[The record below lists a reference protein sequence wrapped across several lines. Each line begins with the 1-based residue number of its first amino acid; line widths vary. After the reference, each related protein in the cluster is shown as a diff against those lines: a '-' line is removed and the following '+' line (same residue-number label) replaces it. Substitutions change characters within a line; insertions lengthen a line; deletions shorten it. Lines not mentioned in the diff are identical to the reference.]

1 LYAFSGRKYRDKAF
15 PAKKICVF
23 YFLISSFPIFVVLAF
38 PSTIQNH
45 FARTRIAP
53 TPSGFLHLGNVFS
66 FAITAALA
74 RHTNASIF
82 LRIDDL
88 DQERV
93 QPAYLQDIFDTL
105 AFLDIPYD
113 DGPRNVNDFQDH
125 FSQLLREPLYH
136 QRLQL
141 LRDQQ
146 LLFACNCSRKQLAGH
161 EGYPGTCRH
170 KNLDPDAPD
179 VAWRIVTGDQPVVS
193 FRNIDGSLTTAA
205 LPTSMTDFIVRRRD
219 GKAAYQLSSLADD
232 AFCQTDLIVRGQD
245 LHDSTLA
252 QSFLSSVM
260 PDHPL
265 QHVSFFHHPLLLDSE
280 GEKLSKSAGSIS
292 IHYLRTHGY
301 SAAAVYD
308 LIAKRLHPDFEAASW
323 QELANCFFTSHSF

>member
-1 LYAFSGRKYRDKAF
+1 
-15 PAKKICVF
+15 
-23 YFLISSFPIFVVLAF
+23 
-38 PSTIQNH
+38 
-45 FARTRIAP
+45 
-53 TPSGFLHLGNVFS
+53 
-66 FAITAALA
+66 LA
-74 RHTNASIF
+74 RQTNASIF

-88 DQERV
+88 DHERV
-93 QPAYLQDIFDTL
+93 QPAYLQDIFETL
-105 AFLDIPYD
+105 SFLNIPYNN
-113 DGPRNVNDFQDH
+113 GPRNVDDFQNH

-136 QRLQL
+136 QRLQS
-141 LRDQQ
+141 LRDQH

-193 FRNIDGSLTTAA
+193 FHNIDGSWTTAA
-205 LPTSMTDFIVRRRD
+205 LPAAMTDFIVRRRD

-232 AFCQTDLIVRGQD
+232 AFYQTDLIVRGQD
-245 LHDSTLA
+245 LLDSTLA
-252 QSFLSSVM
+252 QSFLSSLM

-265 QHVSFFHHPLLLDSE
+265 QHVSFFHHPLLLNSE

-292 IHYLRTHGY
+292 IQYLRTRGY

-308 LIAKRLHPDFEAASW
+308 LIAKRIHPDFEAGSW
-323 QELANCFFTSHSF
+323 QELAACFFKSHAF